1 MDDGNGAESFLAVR
15 KRAVTEGPGRR
26 VQGYLEMSF
35 CQNMTLLRTLIHDLC
50 IVIGSQNRPEKL
62 KSPLGIL
69 L

>member
-1 MDDGNGAESFLAVR
+1 MTES
-15 KRAVTEGPGRR
+15 PDRR

-35 CQNMTLLRTLIHDLC
+35 CWNMTLLRTLIHDLC
-50 IVIGSQNRPEKL
+50 IVTGSQNGPEKL